1 MSRSCTWHANVCT
14 WRRLVMFTEQFDP
27 ALQFLTTVQSR
38 PRHAMPWFDS
48 VMMKYWMYRK
58 GLPVWGRRRPA
69 RLSRCW
75 CGYRI
80 STRVYRISITQP
92 IRRRCPRAAISNL
105 LPRWT
110 SLSRMNNNKG
120 VADNKMLT
128 LQVFVK
134 QTKNS
139 HQYYLI
145 LIFHNKSCEPRQRQR
160 RYIFTLL
167 TFECCWT
174 AERV

>member
-1 MSRSCTWHANVCT
+1 MTCQCVYLEEA
-14 WRRLVMFTEQFDP
+14 QFDP
-27 ALQFLTTVQSR
+27 ALQFWLECRAGHVMPCLGLIALWWNIGCIGTVCC
-38 PRHAMPWFDS
+38 
-48 VMMKYWMYRK
+48 
-58 GLPVWGRRRPA
+58 VWAPPPGA
-69 RLSRCW
+69 AIALLMW
-75 CGYRI
+75 I
-80 STRVYRISITQP
+80 SHFNKSISHINNTLVRT
-92 IRRRCPRAAISNL
+92 IRRRCPPAAISNL
-105 LPRWT
+105 LPRST

-120 VADNKMLT
+120 VTDNKMLT